1 MSVPLPLRGLLLA
14 LLLALSPPAL
24 AQRQASEPEIKAA
37 ILVNM
42 LLFVEWPESGEE
54 AEEALAVCYLSDS
67 PVADALVRL
76 DGKILRKRRLRVLR
90 TDETGA
96 VRCHALYVSQGD
108 DAALLASPPGPGPL
122 LAGDTPGDLQRGVMV
137 NLELVAGRVVFDV
150 DLRAARRAG
159 LNVSSK
165 ALRLARTVLE

>member
-1 MSVPLPLRGLLLA
+1 MRGLLLA

-37 ILVNM
+37 ILANM

-54 AEEALAVCYLSDS
+54 AEEPLAVCYLSDS
-67 PVADALVRL
+67 PVAEALVRL
-76 DGKILRKRRLRVLR
+76 DGKILRKRRLRMLR
-90 TDETGA
+90 IDAPGA
-96 VRCHALYVSQGD
+96 DRCHALYVSQGD

-122 LAGDTPGDLQRGVMV
+122 LLVGDTPGHLQRGVMV